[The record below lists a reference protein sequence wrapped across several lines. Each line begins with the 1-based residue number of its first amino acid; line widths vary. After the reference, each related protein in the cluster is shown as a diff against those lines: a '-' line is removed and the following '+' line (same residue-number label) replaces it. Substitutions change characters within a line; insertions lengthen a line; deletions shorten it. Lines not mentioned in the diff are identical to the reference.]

1 MLVSISL
8 CLLAISSVT
17 GVLPASAL
25 LAGLVLG
32 GVSVGCLIRPP
43 EPERL
48 VGLFIGATYVFGA
61 ILFLSIRVVG

>member
-1 MLVSISL
+1 M
-8 CLLAISSVT
+8 T